1 MPICLFTTLPF
12 PNSHFGINHIS
23 VIVGR
28 HDFPTI
34 GGLLKRI
41 AIILVITLLMTVSFA
56 AIGGLILYAT
66 GTVTSVDDLESM
78 VSGSGTQAYVENDVG
93 GTTLLEQQKS
103 ELATE
108 LGRTKRMIEGMRTLT
123 DIIASSANGDE
134 ASRLA
139 ALERAGAWLE
149 KTDTRTSADI
159 LKSLDEDLV
168 VALLARTDKNRIT
181 EILGAMDK
189 STRTRLIGAMA
200 KE

>member
-1 MPICLFTTLPF
+1 
-12 PNSHFGINHIS
+12 
-23 VIVGR
+23 
-28 HDFPTI
+28 
-34 GGLLKRI
+34 
-41 AIILVITLLMTVSFA
+41 MTVSFA